1 MTIRKIKA
9 LISLSLAALAFADAI
24 RYIIKEWK
32 FLK

>member
-9 LISLSLAALAFADAI
+9 LISLGVAALAFLDAI
-24 RYIIKEWK
+24 RYVIKEWK